1 MPTTVRDMTS
11 PKPSP
16 RIHDRASFPS
26 NEPIDLGDHE
36 HKDWEWRVDALAR
49 VLASKGITGV
59 DQLRRAIES
68 LSPERYEGSNYY
80 ERWRSGL
87 EILLVEKGIL
97 TTQEIDQ
104 RAAASQALRA

>member
-1 MPTTVRDMTS
+1 MPKV
-11 PKPSP
+11 
-16 RIHDRASFPS
+16 HDRGSFPS
-26 NEPIDLGDHE
+26 DEPIDLGDHQ

-68 LSPERYEGSNYY
+68 LPLERYEGLNYY
-80 ERWRSGL
+80 ERWSAAL

-97 TTQEIDQ
+97 STDEIDR
-104 RAAASQALRA
+104 RAAESLALRP